1 MFSVDDILLN
11 NDRFSK
17 MNESIL
23 NFTIEQVYLFLKREK
38 GVCETILNALRHE
51 KIDGKSLLI
60 LNERDIYRLEHK
72 YHLLLGDLKRFSLVV
87 NKIQQENRNCLVY
100 LGIIDNQNNLITNL
114 LSQNPPT
121 NNYQNNHSIFSQD
134 NTVDRLH
141 NEHNRIS
148 PANSVDGSNSGQ
160 YATCIQPE
168 FFKTAV
174 SISYAFLVTWITAF
188 VMVVVHERVP
198 DSKRYPPLPDIFLD
212 NVPHIGWAFWACE
225 VTGALLFAV
234 WVCVLVFHKYRIILL
249 RRFFAMGGT
258 VFLLRCFTMLI
269 TSLSVPGSHLQCRAS
284 DYKFDDEDNLG
295 LIEMLSKRV
304 SRAYT
309 IWSGLGMSIQGVRT
323 CGDYMFSGHT
333 VALTLLNFFITEYT
347 PRNLYFLH
355 TTTWLLN
362 MFGIFFILAAHEHY
376 SIDVFIAFYIAS
388 RLFLYYHTL
397 ANNQALM
404 SHDSNRT
411 RVWFP
416 MFSYFESSVDGIIP
430 NEFCSLSD
438 IFRSF
443 GQLLIEAKDVCMLTA
458 RRYWVAQQNNHE
470 RAKRQQR
477 SSRSQS
483 QTASKKSKFT
493 EDGNIGEKLRRSMV
507 DLSSSLNRDEIDH
520 KKLSNGGPK
529 KEN

>member
-1 MFSVDDILLN
+1 MFSVDDILMN
-11 NDRFSK
+11 NGRFSK
-17 MNESIL
+17 MNSSIL
-23 NFTIEQVYLFLKREK
+23 NHSVDEVYLFLKNQK
-38 GVCETILNALRHE
+38 VSETILNAIRSE

-72 YHLLLGDLKRFSLVV
+72 YHLLMGDMKRFTLVV
-87 NKIQQENRNCLVY
+87 NKIQQQNRQCLIY
-100 LGIIDNQNNLITNL
+100 LGILDNQNNLITNL
-114 LSQNPPT
+114 LSHNVSTNANYSHPHASLFNPAE
-121 NNYQNNHSIFSQD
+121 SQID
-134 NTVDRLH
+134 
-141 NEHNRIS
+141 RIS
-148 PANSVDGSNSGQ
+148 PANSVDGSSSGRQ

-168 FFKTAV
+168 FFKTT
-174 SISYAFLVTWITAF
+174 ISLGYAFLVTWITAF

-225 VTGALLFAV
+225 VTGAVLFAI

-249 RRFFAMGGT
+249 RRFFALGGT

-269 TSLSVPGSHLQCRAS
+269 TSLSVPGTHLECRAS
-284 DYKFDDEDNLG
+284 DFKFDDGDSLG
-295 LIEMLSKRV
+295 LFEMLEKRV

-309 IWSGLGMSIQGVRT
+309 IWSGLGMSIKGVRT

-411 RVWFP
+411 RIWFP
-416 MFSYFESSVDGIIP
+416 LFSYFESSVDGIIP
-430 NEFCSLSD
+430 NDYNSLSE
-438 IFRSF
+438 IFRII
-443 GQLLIEAKDVCMLTA
+443 GGWLLNLKDLSMLTA
-458 RRYWVAQQNNHE
+458 RRIWIERPNNNGQN
-470 RAKRQQR
+470 KRQR
-477 SSRSQS
+477 RSQS
-483 QTASKKSKFT
+483 QTPSKRNKLSAN
-493 EDGNIGEKLRRSMV
+493 ENSVGDKLRRSMGN
-507 DLSSSLNRDEIDH
+507 LSSKNDKESVPI
-520 KKLSNGGPK
+520 LSELK